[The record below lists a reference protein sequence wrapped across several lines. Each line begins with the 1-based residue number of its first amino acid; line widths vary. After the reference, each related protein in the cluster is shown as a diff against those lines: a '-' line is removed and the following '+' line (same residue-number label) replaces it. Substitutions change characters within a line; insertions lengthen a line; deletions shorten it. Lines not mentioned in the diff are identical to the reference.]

1 MYKKE
6 NIEKKCQNWHFF
18 YEEKQQKMLK
28 KMYVCDINIQRKTI
42 EKMNLK
48 MEEKNVKK

>member
-1 MYKKE
+1 
-6 NIEKKCQNWHFF
+6 
-18 YEEKQQKMLK
+18 MLK
-28 KMYVCDINIQRKTI
+28 KRGHYDINIYRKTI